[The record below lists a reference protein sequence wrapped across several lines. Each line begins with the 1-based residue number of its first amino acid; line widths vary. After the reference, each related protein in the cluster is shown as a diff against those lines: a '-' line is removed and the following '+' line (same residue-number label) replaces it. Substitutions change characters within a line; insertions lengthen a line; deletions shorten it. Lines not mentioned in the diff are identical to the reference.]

1 MGIKVKEKLSSAISD
16 FNSSFCIYND
26 AQKDIDTALNIQKA
40 LDDDIFPDT
49 TLSAKKKISND
60 PTVNDSFVKKKK
72 PIKEKSE
79 DYVDKVARRKEIDKQ
94 IKELAAIAITT
105 KDTLDKLRNEQAELD
120 KWLEAYKVIHKE

>member
-1 MGIKVKEKLSSAISD
+1 MVLIKFLTSETTIMWISIAAMIIVISLSILISL
-16 FNSSFCIYND
+16 
-26 AQKDIDTALNIQKA
+26 QE
-40 LDDDIFPDT
+40 
-49 TLSAKKKISND
+49 
-60 PTVNDSFVKKKK
+60 KK

-94 IKELAAIAITT
+94 IKELATIAITT